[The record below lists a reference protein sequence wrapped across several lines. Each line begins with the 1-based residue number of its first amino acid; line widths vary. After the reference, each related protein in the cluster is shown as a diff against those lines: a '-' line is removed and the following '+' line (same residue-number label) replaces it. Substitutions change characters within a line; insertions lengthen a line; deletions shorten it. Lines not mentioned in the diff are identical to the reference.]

1 MGVRDGQYLSYRA
14 RKKMS
19 IPDAKSQENAQRQHE
34 RLNATRTAFAQ
45 PAQTKH
51 PVEIYLSV
59 DALNENTSSLD
70 SVPQDG
76 YTV

>member
-1 MGVRDGQYLSYRA
+1 MENISVIA
-14 RKKMS
+14 PEKKDEYPRS
-19 IPDAKSQENAQRQHE
+19 TQSQENAQRQHE

-51 PVEIYLSV
+51 PVEIDLSV
-59 DALNENTSSLD
+59 SALNENTSSLD